1 MTKNIKQF
9 DLTFFCEGGKY
20 KLNECKKWPTKKQ
33 IEETIENLDGVGAGT
48 IKEIVINNIKF

>member
-1 MTKNIKQF
+1 MKKSIKQF
-9 DLTFFCEGGKY
+9 DLTFFCEDGKY
-20 KLNECKKWPTKKQ
+20 ELNECKKWPTKKQ